1 MQIVASP
8 KRGILTFSFRKLN
21 MKTVVNA
28 VAVLALVVFSANVVA
43 QETSSEAS
51 SEAKCSKCPAQSTS
65 VAAKATDE
73 TATCPVSAA
82 MAKLPKMSYAVG
94 EESTCCADSAKAL
107 AEKAKLPIK
116 YVVGDKKFD
125 DNEKAF
131 VSLVEQTEA
140 AVNKFVTPSTCEK
153 SGTHSVA
160 GKSSSCSV
168 EAGKN
173 AELVKAAVDKI
184 QMTYVVGKETCTCA
198 AMAGEK
204 AEKSGEKVSFKV
216 GDEEGTC
223 CSMTA
228 RLNLAKAKY
237 KAAVQALLAA
247 EKPAQKAEAK
257 TESSGT

>member
-8 KRGILTFSFRKLN
+8 KRGILTISFRKLN

-28 VAVLALVVFSANVVA
+28 VALMALVVFSANVVA
-43 QETSSEAS
+43 QEAS

-73 TATCPVSAA
+73 SATCPVSAA
-82 MAKLPKMSYAVG
+82 MAKLPKMTYAVG

-116 YVVGDKKFD
+116 YVVGDKTFD
-125 DNEKAF
+125 ENEKAF
-131 VSLVEQTEA
+131 VSLVEQTESL
-140 AVNKFVTPSTCEK
+140 VKDIVTPSTCEK
-153 SGTHSVA
+153 SGTHTVA
-160 GKSSSCSV
+160 GKSCSCSV

-173 AELVKAAVDKI
+173 AELVKAAVAKI
-184 QMTYVVGKETCTCA
+184 QMTYVVGKETCACA
-198 AMAGEK
+198 EMAGEK
-204 AEKSGEKVSFKV
+204 AKKSGEKVSFKV
-216 GDEEGTC
+216 GDEEATC

-228 RLNLAKAKY
+228 RLKLAQAKY
-237 KAAVQALLAA
+237 KAAVQALAA
-247 EKPAQKAEAK
+247 EKPAQDAEAK